1 MKLSEVC
8 RLQIQTGEPDSFVLD
23 QTELNDGDFGIAGLE
38 DFRLNVNAVL
48 DEDQLD
54 GGSFFFTNVLDDA
67 SSVSISRGMVIAN
80 GATPY
85 AIAGSVSALVRNNEY
100 DPFVTKQFKT
110 GRTTRFQVLYDD
122 EWHNVFQG
130 KLRSV
135 ISDYD
140 VDGRTFV
147 RFEATDLIDDLAQTQ
162 LKAVSFPAQN
172 TGERMQAL
180 MQGQGYD
187 IEFIDDTS
195 AHSYDLAAQTIT
207 NNLLEECENVNYQEL
222 GAFYINKDNQM
233 VFLNYG
239 QTSTPEIANPIFTN
253 NAINSANK
261 VGMTDLEMSTGKELF
276 FNKIVAKTD
285 NDPDTYELTAATSK
299 ARHGEVAFFNSSLNF
314 ATAGGAGSGQTVVT
328 EYMNRFLERWSD
340 IPETIDYTDP
350 RRYAKTVFTINRPND
365 LRYPV
370 LAEIGDAVKVD
381 FDTDLINFNQD
392 SMVLSINHDI
402 DPDRWLT
409 KINLIPVPNN

>member
-54 GGSFFFTNVLDDA
+54 GGSYFYTNVLDDA

-207 NNLLEECENVNYQEL
+207 NNLLEECENINYQEL
-222 GAFYINKDNQM
+222 GAFYINKNNQM

-239 QTSTPEIANPIFTN
+239 QTSTPEIVNPIFTN

-340 IPETIDYTDP
+340 IPEKIDYTDP

-392 SMVLSINHDI
+392 SMVLSIDHDI

>member
-110 GRTTRFQVLYDD
+110 GRTTRFQVLYDG
-122 EWHNVFQG
+122 EWTNVFQG

-135 ISDYD
+135 TSDYD

-195 AHSYDLAAQTIT
+195 AHTYDLAAQTIT
-207 NNLLEECENVNYQEL
+207 NNLLEECENINYQEL

-239 QTSTPEIANPIFTN
+239 QTSTPEIVNPIFTN

-285 NDPDTYELTAATSK
+285 NDPDTYELIAATSK
-299 ARHGEVAFFNSSLNF
+299 ARHGEVAFSNSSLNF

-340 IPETIDYTDP
+340 IPEKIDYTDP

>member
-23 QTELNDGDFGIAGLE
+23 QSELNDGDFGIAGLE

-299 ARHGEVAFFNSSLNF
+299 ARHGEVAFFNSSLNL

-340 IPETIDYTDP
+340 IPEKIDYTDP

-392 SMVLSINHDI
+392 SMVLSIDHDI

>member
-195 AHSYDLAAQTIT
+195 AHTYDLAAQTIT
-207 NNLLEECENVNYQEL
+207 NNLLEECENINYQEL

-239 QTSTPEIANPIFTN
+239 QTSTPEIVNPIFTN

-340 IPETIDYTDP
+340 IPEKIDYTDP

-392 SMVLSINHDI
+392 SMVLSIDHDI

>member
-54 GGSFFFTNVLDDA
+54 GGSFFYTNVLDDA

-122 EWHNVFQG
+122 EWTNVFQG

-135 ISDYD
+135 TSDYD

-195 AHSYDLAAQTIT
+195 AHTYDLAAQTIT
-207 NNLLEECENVNYQEL
+207 NNLLEECENINYQEL

-239 QTSTPEIANPIFTN
+239 QTSTPEIVNPIFTN

-285 NDPDTYELTAATSK
+285 NDPDTYELIAATSK
-299 ARHGEVAFFNSSLNF
+299 ARHGEVAFSNSSLNF

-340 IPETIDYTDP
+340 IPEKIDYTDP

-392 SMVLSINHDI
+392 SMVLSISHDI

>member
-135 ISDYD
+135 TSDYD

-207 NNLLEECENVNYQEL
+207 NNLLEECENINYQEL

-239 QTSTPEIANPIFTN
+239 QTSTPEIVNPIFTN

-299 ARHGEVAFFNSSLNF
+299 ARHGEVAFFNSSLNL

-340 IPETIDYTDP
+340 IPEKIDYTDP

-392 SMVLSINHDI
+392 SMVLSIDHDI

>member
-122 EWHNVFQG
+122 EWTNVFQG

-135 ISDYD
+135 TSDYD

-276 FNKIVAKTD
+276 FNKIIAKTD
-285 NDPDTYELTAATSK
+285 NDPDTYELIAATSK
-299 ARHGEVAFFNSSLNF
+299 ARHGEVAFSNSSLNF

-392 SMVLSINHDI
+392 SMVLSISHDI

>member
-122 EWHNVFQG
+122 EWTNVFQG

-135 ISDYD
+135 TSDYD

-276 FNKIVAKTD
+276 FNKVVAKTD
-285 NDPDTYELTAATSK
+285 NDPDTYELIAATSK
-299 ARHGEVAFFNSSLNF
+299 ARHGEVAFSNSSLNF

-392 SMVLSINHDI
+392 SMVLSISHDI

>member
-54 GGSFFFTNVLDDA
+54 GGSFFFTDVLGD
-67 SSVSISRGMVIAN
+67 SSNVSISRGMVIAN

-110 GRTTRFQVLYDD
+110 GRTTRFQVLYDG
-122 EWHNVFQG
+122 EWTNVFQG

-135 ISDYD
+135 TSDYD

-207 NNLLEECENVNYQEL
+207 NNLLEECENINYQEL

-239 QTSTPEIANPIFTN
+239 QTSTPEIVNPIFTN

-285 NDPDTYELTAATSK
+285 NDPDTYELIAATSK
-299 ARHGEVAFFNSSLNF
+299 ARHGEVAFSNSSLNF

-340 IPETIDYTDP
+340 IPEKIDYTDP

-392 SMVLSINHDI
+392 SMVLSISHDI

>member
-135 ISDYD
+135 TSDYD

-207 NNLLEECENVNYQEL
+207 NNLLEECENINYQEL
-222 GAFYINKDNQM
+222 GAFYINKNNQM

-239 QTSTPEIANPIFTN
+239 QTSTPEIVNPIFTN

-299 ARHGEVAFFNSSLNF
+299 ARHGEVAFFNSSLNL

-340 IPETIDYTDP
+340 IPEKIDYTDP

-392 SMVLSINHDI
+392 SMVLSIDHDI

>member
-110 GRTTRFQVLYDD
+110 GRTTRFQVLYDG
-122 EWHNVFQG
+122 EWTNVFQG

-135 ISDYD
+135 TSDYD

-207 NNLLEECENVNYQEL
+207 NNLLEECENINYQEL
-222 GAFYINKDNQM
+222 GAFYINKNNQM

-239 QTSTPEIANPIFTN
+239 QTSTPEIVNPIFTN

-340 IPETIDYTDP
+340 IPEKIDYTDP

-392 SMVLSINHDI
+392 SMVLSIDHDI

>member
-122 EWHNVFQG
+122 EWTNVFQG

-135 ISDYD
+135 TSDYD

-207 NNLLEECENVNYQEL
+207 NNLLEECENINYQEL

-276 FNKIVAKTD
+276 FNKVVAKTD
-285 NDPDTYELTAATSK
+285 NDPDTYELIAATSK
-299 ARHGEVAFFNSSLNF
+299 ARHGEVAFSNSSLNF

-392 SMVLSINHDI
+392 SMVLSISHDI

>member
-135 ISDYD
+135 TSDYD

-239 QTSTPEIANPIFTN
+239 QTSTPEIVNPIFTN

-285 NDPDTYELTAATSK
+285 NDPDTYELIAATSK
-299 ARHGEVAFFNSSLNF
+299 ARHGEVAFSNSSLNF

-392 SMVLSINHDI
+392 SMVLSISHDI

>member
-23 QTELNDGDFGIAGLE
+23 QSELNDNDINLAGLE

-54 GGSFFFTNVLDDA
+54 GGSFFFTDVLGD
-67 SSVSISRGMVIAN
+67 SSNVSISRGMVIAN

-110 GRTTRFQVLYDD
+110 GRTTRFQVLYDG
-122 EWHNVFQG
+122 EWTNVFQG

-135 ISDYD
+135 TSDYD

-195 AHSYDLAAQTIT
+195 AHTYDLAAQTIT

-239 QTSTPEIANPIFTN
+239 QTSTPEIVNPIFTN

-340 IPETIDYTDP
+340 IPEKIDYTDP

-392 SMVLSINHDI
+392 SMVLSIDHDI

>member
-135 ISDYD
+135 TSDYD

-299 ARHGEVAFFNSSLNF
+299 ARHGEVAFFNSSLNL

-340 IPETIDYTDP
+340 IPEKIDYTDP

-392 SMVLSINHDI
+392 SMVLSIDHDI

>member
-135 ISDYD
+135 TSDYD

-207 NNLLEECENVNYQEL
+207 NNLLEECENINYQEL

-276 FNKIVAKTD
+276 FNKVVAKTD
-285 NDPDTYELTAATSK
+285 NDPDTYELIAATSK
-299 ARHGEVAFFNSSLNF
+299 ARHGEVAFSNSSLNF

-392 SMVLSINHDI
+392 SMVLSISHDI

>member
-135 ISDYD
+135 TSDYD

-207 NNLLEECENVNYQEL
+207 NNLLEECENINYQEL

-285 NDPDTYELTAATSK
+285 NDPDTYELIAATSK
-299 ARHGEVAFFNSSLNF
+299 ARHGEVAFSNSSLNF

-392 SMVLSINHDI
+392 SMVLSISHDI

>member
-54 GGSFFFTNVLDDA
+54 GGSYFYTNVLDDA

-222 GAFYINKDNQM
+222 GAFYINKNNQM

-239 QTSTPEIANPIFTN
+239 QTSTPEIVNPIFTN

-285 NDPDTYELTAATSK
+285 NDPDTYELIAATSK
-299 ARHGEVAFFNSSLNF
+299 ARHGEVAFSNSSLNF

-340 IPETIDYTDP
+340 IPEKIDYTDP

-392 SMVLSINHDI
+392 SMVLSIDHDI

>member
-1 MKLSEVC
+1 
-8 RLQIQTGEPDSFVLD
+8 
-23 QTELNDGDFGIAGLE
+23 
-38 DFRLNVNAVL
+38 
-48 DEDQLD
+48 
-54 GGSFFFTNVLDDA
+54 
-67 SSVSISRGMVIAN
+67 
-80 GATPY
+80 
-85 AIAGSVSALVRNNEY
+85 
-100 DPFVTKQFKT
+100 
-110 GRTTRFQVLYDD
+110 
-122 EWHNVFQG
+122 
-130 KLRSV
+130 
-135 ISDYD
+135 
-140 VDGRTFV
+140 
-147 RFEATDLIDDLAQTQ
+147 
-162 LKAVSFPAQN
+162 
-172 TGERMQAL
+172 

-195 AHSYDLAAQTIT
+195 AHTYDLAAQTIT
-207 NNLLEECENVNYQEL
+207 NNLLEECENINYQEL

-239 QTSTPEIANPIFTN
+239 QTSTPEIVNPIFTN

-299 ARHGEVAFFNSSLNF
+299 ARHGEVAFFNSSLNL

-340 IPETIDYTDP
+340 IPEKIDYTDP

-392 SMVLSINHDI
+392 SMVLSIDHDI

>member
-54 GGSFFFTNVLDDA
+54 GGSYFYTNVLDDA

-135 ISDYD
+135 TSDYD

-207 NNLLEECENVNYQEL
+207 NNLLEECENINYQEL
-222 GAFYINKDNQM
+222 GAFYINKNNQM

-239 QTSTPEIANPIFTN
+239 QTSTPEIVNPIFTN

-285 NDPDTYELTAATSK
+285 NDPDTYELIAATSK
-299 ARHGEVAFFNSSLNF
+299 ARHGEVAFSNSSLNF

-340 IPETIDYTDP
+340 IPEKIDYTDP

-392 SMVLSINHDI
+392 SMVLSIDHDI

>member
-54 GGSFFFTNVLDDA
+54 GGSYFYTNVLDDA

-253 NAINSANK
+253 NAINTANK

-299 ARHGEVAFFNSSLNF
+299 ARHGEVAFFNSSLNL

-340 IPETIDYTDP
+340 IPEKIDYTDP

-392 SMVLSINHDI
+392 SMVLSIDHDI

>member
-54 GGSFFFTNVLDDA
+54 GGSYFYTNVLDDA

-110 GRTTRFQVLYDD
+110 GRTTRFQVLYDG
-122 EWHNVFQG
+122 EWTNVFQG

-135 ISDYD
+135 TSDYD

-207 NNLLEECENVNYQEL
+207 NNLLEECENINYQEL

-239 QTSTPEIANPIFTN
+239 QTSTPEIVNPIFTN

-285 NDPDTYELTAATSK
+285 NDPDTYELIAATSK
-299 ARHGEVAFFNSSLNF
+299 ARHGEVAFFNSSLNL

-340 IPETIDYTDP
+340 IPEKIDYTDP

-392 SMVLSINHDI
+392 SMVLSIDHDI

>member
-110 GRTTRFQVLYDD
+110 GRTTRFQVLYDG
-122 EWHNVFQG
+122 EWTNVFQG

-135 ISDYD
+135 TSDYD

-276 FNKIVAKTD
+276 FNKVVAKTD
-285 NDPDTYELTAATSK
+285 NDPDTYELIAATSK
-299 ARHGEVAFFNSSLNF
+299 ARHGEVAFSNSSLNF

-392 SMVLSINHDI
+392 SMVLSISHDI

>member
-54 GGSFFFTNVLDDA
+54 GGSYFYTNVLDDA

-110 GRTTRFQVLYDD
+110 GRTTRFQVLYDG
-122 EWHNVFQG
+122 EWTNVFQG

-135 ISDYD
+135 TSDYD

-195 AHSYDLAAQTIT
+195 AHTYDLAAQTIT
-207 NNLLEECENVNYQEL
+207 NNLLEECENINYQEL

-239 QTSTPEIANPIFTN
+239 QTSTPEIVNPIFTN

-285 NDPDTYELTAATSK
+285 NDPDTYELIAATSK
-299 ARHGEVAFFNSSLNF
+299 ARHGEVAFSNSSLNF

-340 IPETIDYTDP
+340 IPEKIDYTDP

-392 SMVLSINHDI
+392 SMVLSIDHDI

>member
-1 MKLSEVC
+1 MKLSDVC

-48 DEDQLD
+48 DQDQLD
-54 GGSFFFTNVLDDA
+54 GGSFFYTNVLDDA

-207 NNLLEECENVNYQEL
+207 NNLLEECENINYQEL
-222 GAFYINKDNQM
+222 GAFYINKNNQM

-239 QTSTPEIANPIFTN
+239 QTSTPEIVNPIFTN
-253 NAINSANK
+253 NAINTANK